1 MKSED
6 VVCRSLNLGE
16 AGSILL
22 FKHQTGAALVVLG
35 ELLQQ
40 PLRNIERQGR
50 NWLFGLGA
58 DVLPPRPANGKGWR
72 KVKLTGLGVRVSW
85 ESRRCV
91 WSKYASVHHFE
102 GYLLNEFVHIIL
114 LEDIWDFVVQGI
126 LQKVG
131 ILAKINLPQALLI
144 YIIEGQ
150 SVFTS
155 SNC

>member
-50 NWLFGLGA
+50 LVIWFGG
-58 DVLPPRPANGKGWR
+58 G
-72 KVKLTGLGVRVSW
+72 
-85 ESRRCV
+85 CV
-91 WSKYASVHHFE
+91 TSKTCQLE
-102 GYLLNEFVHIIL
+102 G
-114 LEDIWDFVVQGI
+114 
-126 LQKVG
+126 
-131 ILAKINLPQALLI
+131 
-144 YIIEGQ
+144 
-150 SVFTS
+150 
-155 SNC
+155 